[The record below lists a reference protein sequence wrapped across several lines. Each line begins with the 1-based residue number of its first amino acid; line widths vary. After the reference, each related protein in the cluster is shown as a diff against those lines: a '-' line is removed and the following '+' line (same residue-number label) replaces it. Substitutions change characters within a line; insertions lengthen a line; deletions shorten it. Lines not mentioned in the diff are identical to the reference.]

1 MAEKIDYGI
10 CGAFQKGRNNDS
22 LRSYGEESRTIQI
35 QPGNHHHNLGCVES
49 SLGLRTSAF
58 ETSCEKDDVRGT
70 NKLYD
75 KKPGIVGEKPN
86 DNTAGSNSAPIN
98 SQRDIFPA
106 PNIIKPERNSDT
118 MHVWCIDPLYTTSER
133 SGSEV
138 KGREHGGVEV
148 CVECFG
154 CHNQRKKEELQTQF
168 GELCGIGAFRG
179 DAWEFPTLEKTCR
192 TCRFVHAYS
201 RLAQEEGSVRID
213 SQSAMLQVHVYNRK
227 DASQRSCND
236 TPISTLVEKF
246 KDKSRIADFIG
257 FKVLDTDPKELMY
270 YISCVAEYGF
280 NHIIIVGETDYGMIF
295 LDCYGR
301 VFQLDDESQFLWP
314 LGDSPEEAQK
324 YSTDGDELAWFVEN
338 GVVREYVRKPQYV
351 YPEATMEIEEL
362 AKKYR

>member
-1 MAEKIDYGI
+1 MAEKIDNGM
-10 CGAFQKGRNNDS
+10 CEAFQKGWNNDS
-22 LRSYGEESRTIQI
+22 LQSYGEESRTIQI
-35 QPGNHHHNLGCVES
+35 QTGNHHHNLGCVES

-58 ETSCEKDDVRGT
+58 EMSCEKDDIRGT

-86 DNTAGSNSAPIN
+86 DNTASSNSTPIN
-98 SQRDIFPA
+98 SQRDIFSA
-106 PNIIKPERNSDT
+106 PNIIKPERKSDM

-138 KGREHGGVEV
+138 KGREHGDVEV
-148 CVECFG
+148 CVECFR
-154 CHNQRKKEELQTQF
+154 CHNQRKKEELHTQF

-179 DAWEFPTLEKTCR
+179 DAWEFPTLEKMCR
-192 TCRFVHAYS
+192 TCHFVHAFP
-201 RLAQEEGSVRID
+201 RLAQGEGSVRID
-213 SQSAMLQVHVYNRK
+213 SQSAMMQVHVYNRK
-227 DASQRSCND
+227 DASQWSCND

-257 FKVLDTDPKELMY
+257 FKVLDTDPKELIY
-270 YISCVAEYGF
+270 YISY
-280 NHIIIVGETDYGMIF
+280 
-295 LDCYGR
+295 CYGR

-324 YSTDGDELAWFVEN
+324 YSTDGDELAWFVED

-362 AKKYR
+362 LTPLLFHFY

>member
-1 MAEKIDYGI
+1 MAT
-10 CGAFQKGRNNDS
+10 AGRKVEPYKFKPVIIITIWDAWS
-22 LRSYGEESRTIQI
+22 LLWAY
-35 QPGNHHHNLGCVES
+35 
-49 SLGLRTSAF
+49 
-58 ETSCEKDDVRGT
+58 
-70 NKLYD
+70 
-75 KKPGIVGEKPN
+75 KPGIVGEKLN
-86 DNTAGSNSAPIN
+86 DNTAGSKSAPIS
-98 SQRDIFPA
+98 SQRDIFSE

-154 CHNQRKKEELQTQF
+154 CQNQRKKEELQTQF

-179 DAWEFPTLEKTCR
+179 DAWEFPTLKKACR
-192 TCRFVHAYS
+192 TCRFVHAYP

-213 SQSAMLQVHVYNRK
+213 SQSAMLQVHAYNIK

-236 TPISTLVEKF
+236 TPILTLVEKF

-257 FKVLDTDPKELMY
+257 FKVLDTDPKELIY
-270 YISCVAEYGF
+270 YISY
-280 NHIIIVGETDYGMIF
+280 
-295 LDCYGR
+295 CYGR

-324 YSTDGDELAWFVEN
+324 YSTDGDELAWFVES
-338 GVVREYVRKPQYV
+338 YV

-362 AKKYR
+362 VKKYQ